1 MKTAAAIL
9 LLFGALVLPPNGV
22 AGGRQ
27 YRVGRANADTMG
39 FPVRASYDAATSAWQ
54 VSFPSEVRRADGS
67 LGVLARA
74 ELAVAE
80 PLVEVAVATGESP
93 GATPRRS
100 ASFRLAGILLPKAL
114 LRLYFRYEALDAED
128 VFELELGDLAKDG
141 AAAPLPNP
149 HGR

>member
-1 MKTAAAIL
+1 MRTPAALALIACTL
-9 LLFGALVLPPNGV
+9 AFPPDGA

-27 YRVGRANADTMG
+27 YRVGRANGDTMG
-39 FPVRASYDAATSAWQ
+39 FPVRASYDPAGLTWQ

-67 LGVLARA
+67 TGLLSRA

-80 PLVEVAVATGESP
+80 PLVEAEVVTRETP

-100 ASFRLAGILLPKAL
+100 TSFRLAGSVLPRAL
-114 LRLYFRYEALDAED
+114 LRLYFRYEGLDAED
-128 VFELELGDLAKDG
+128 LFELDLADLARG
-141 AAAPLPNP
+141 GVAAPLPNP